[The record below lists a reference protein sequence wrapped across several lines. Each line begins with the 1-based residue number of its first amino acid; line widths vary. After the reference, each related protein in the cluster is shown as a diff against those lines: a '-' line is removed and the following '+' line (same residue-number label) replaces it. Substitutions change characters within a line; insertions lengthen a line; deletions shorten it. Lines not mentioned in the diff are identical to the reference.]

1 MNTRREFLKLA
12 GIGAGALLVGTRGLS
27 ARSRAAAPE
36 KMKVLI
42 IGGTRFLGP
51 HVVAT
56 LRARGHEVTLF
67 NRGRSNPELFPDLE
81 KLVGDRRKDLSALD
95 GRRFDAVIDTCGY
108 FPRDLEL
115 STAKLADSGF
125 YCFISTVSVY
135 KSADSEDTDESSQ
148 VLTLEDPA
156 AEKQITNE
164 NYGALK
170 YHCEQAALAGMPEK
184 CVNVRPGLIVGPRDE
199 TDRFT
204 YWPARIARGGRVL
217 APGKPEWGTQ
227 YIDVRDV
234 ADFAVTLC
242 ESKTKGT
249 FNAIGPAE
257 PMPMGRLLETCKKI
271 AKSEAELVWVGSDFL
286 AAQGVQAW
294 SEMPLYMGAPKGERP
309 AIVSN
314 EKSVKAGLKYRTVED
329 TVEATLDYHLS
340 LGADRKLRWG
350 IDPEKEA
357 KVLAAWDV
365 ENRQAKGGK

>member
-1 MNTRREFLKLA
+1 MSTRRDFLKAAALTSALLA
-12 GIGAGALLVGTRGLS
+12 GPNLLAATSRRGDD
-27 ARSRAAAPE
+27 

-51 HVVAT
+51 HTVEA

-67 NRGRSNPELFPDLE
+67 NRGRSNPGLFPDLE
-81 KLVGDRRKDLSALD
+81 QLTGDRRKDLSALD

-125 YCFISTVSVY
+125 YCFVSTVSVY
-135 KSADSEDTDESSQ
+135 KSADDEDTDESSE
-148 VLTLEDPA
+148 LLSLEHPE
-156 AEKQITNE
+156 AEKRITNE

-170 YHCEQAALAGMPEK
+170 NHCEQAAMKGMPGK

-217 APGKPEWGTQ
+217 APGKPDWGTQ
-227 YIDVRDV
+227 YIDVRDLAAFIV
-234 ADFAVTLC
+234 RLC
-242 ESKTKGT
+242 ERKTTGHL
-249 FNAIGPAE
+249 NAIGPAK
-257 PMPMGRLLETCKKI
+257 PTPMGDLLAACKK
-271 AKSEAELVWVGSDFL
+271 AARSEAEIVWADADWL

-294 SEMPLYMGAPKGERP
+294 GEMPLYMGKPKGDRP

-314 EKSVKAGLKYRTVED
+314 VKAVAAGLGYRGLDD
-329 TVEATLDYHLS
+329 TVSATLAYHLS
-340 LGADRKLRWG
+340 LGADRKLRAG
-350 IDPEKEA
+350 IDPDKEA
-357 KVLAAWDV
+357 KVLAAWD
-365 ENRQAKGGK
+365 AKLKSEQGAK